1 MHKFILIRPL
11 KTAIHLYIS
20 PILFL
25 YFHNFTIG
33 VVEAASSSLVTQT
46 KKALETLRFP
56 MLFSYPVTQF
66 FADCYTNCCAADGQ
80 LPTTDDH
87 VAHHSRDRQTVLVA
101 QP

>member
-1 MHKFILIRPL
+1 MAQLVARYL
-11 KTAIHLYIS
+11 
-20 PILFL
+20 
-25 YFHNFTIG
+25 G

-66 FADCYTNCCAADGQ
+66 FADCYTDCYAAEGQ
-80 LPTTDDH
+80 LPTTELLVTH
-87 VAHHSRDRQTVLVA
+87 RKSDRQLSLVA

>member
-1 MHKFILIRPL
+1 MAQLVARYL
-11 KTAIHLYIS
+11 
-20 PILFL
+20 
-25 YFHNFTIG
+25 G

-66 FADCYTNCCAADGQ
+66 FADCYTNCYAAEGQ
-80 LPTTDDH
+80 LPTTDDL
-87 VAHHSRDRQTVLVA
+87 VAHRRRDRQPDLVA